1 MAGVT
6 VVFGTHELA
15 ELGRA
20 IRAASKAPLGE
31 LMQDIAARGESAT
44 RKRIEDGGP
53 APDGTDWPDR
63 HPANKNPNPLLNLGG
78 HLGQSIQTDASADAA
93 VWGSSLVYARIH
105 QLGGT
110 IVPRNASAL
119 FSIWMVRRS
128 SPARSPSR
136 RGRTSGTESLSAR
149 GWRTSSSC
157 GSRSYSGAVE
167 PRLRDDDAG
176 TGNGWA
182 AHHAP
187 HPGHRHGFAARH
199 RRGGSPGGAIRD
211 PLPPRPG

>member
-6 VVFGTHELA
+6 VVFEAHELA

-20 IRAASKAPLGE
+20 IRAASKAQLGE

-63 HPANKNPNPLLNLGG
+63 HPANKNPNPLLNLDG
-78 HLGQSIQTDASADAA
+78 HLAQSIQTDASESAA

-119 FSIWMVRRS
+119 FFDMDGEEVV
-128 SPARSPSR
+128 ARSVTIPER
-136 RGRTSGTESLSAR
+136 PYLGYGEPEREG
-149 GWRTSSSC
+149 
-157 GSRSYSGAVE
+157 VE
-167 PRLRDDDAG
+167 DVIEL
-176 TGNGWA
+176 WLEELL
-182 AHHAP
+182 
-187 HPGHRHGFAARH
+187 
-199 RRGGSPGGAIRD
+199 GGS
-211 PLPPRPG
+211 